1 MIDLTPLDVRKKKGD
16 FRRGL
21 RGYDAPQVDDFLD
34 IVADRLE
41 SLVRENLA
49 LQERVAR
56 FENHVTDYRE
66 REKALTEA
74 LVTAQEMREEVR
86 AQSAKEANAARR
98 EAENDAARIRADA
111 QQVRECE
118 EAVLRRLRGR
128 QLEFLQTYRAFL
140 ERELAELAS
149 TVRGLELNGT
159 MGDAFLTPPPR
170 LPDPA
175 AEPGAASAAGAAAAA
190 EATRGGSPELKPKN
204 EWAAPASA
212 ATSEP
217 AGSGMARE
225 PLALERSE
233 IAALP
238 ADTRPPVQ
246 AGRQQAPDTADGWA
260 GPAQLPSQQPTSVGR
275 PEPEL
280 ILSDDDVL
288 SDDDDAAADSS
299 QPGPGPEPEPEAEAA
314 EPTRP
319 VEAMQPDSDL
329 DVDLIPELDDVAELG
344 DAGREE
350 ARPPLDAKAVDDA
363 GPAASDAERSASK
376 RRHVG
381 DDTDDL
387 LRSLFGDEH

>member
-21 RGYDAPQVDDFLD
+21 RGYDALQVDDFLD

-56 FENHVTDYRE
+56 FENQVTDYRE

-86 AQSAKEANAARR
+86 AQSAREADAARR
-98 EAENDAARIRADA
+98 EAENDAVRIRAEA
-111 QQVRECE
+111 QQVRDRE

-128 QLEFLQTYRAFL
+128 QLEFLRTYRAFL

-159 MGDAFLTPPPR
+159 MGDALVTPPR
-170 LPDPA
+170 LPDPVV
-175 AEPGAASAAGAAAAA
+175 ESGAAGAAGAAAVVEVAPGA
-190 EATRGGSPELKPKN
+190 DPESHPED
-204 EWAAPASA
+204 EWATPESPVM
-212 ATSEP
+212 SV
-217 AGSGMARE
+217 
-225 PLALERSE
+225 
-233 IAALP
+233 
-238 ADTRPPVQ
+238 RP
-246 AGRQQAPDTADGWA
+246 
-260 GPAQLPSQQPTSVGR
+260 

-288 SDDDDAAADSS
+288 SDDVVLSDDDGDGAATDS
-299 QPGPGPEPEPEAEAA
+299 QEPEPVPEPEAETETA

-319 VEAMQPDSDL
+319 VEAVDTDGDL
-329 DVDLIPELDDVAELG
+329 DLDLIPELDDIGDVGAE
-344 DAGREE
+344 DAV
-350 ARPPLDAKAVDDA
+350 RPPLDAE
-363 GPAASDAERSASK
+363 AADRAEPPRPDAERSASK
-376 RRHVG
+376 RRGVG
-381 DDTDDL
+381 DETDDL

>member
-21 RGYDAPQVDDFLD
+21 RGYDPPQVDDFLE

-56 FENHVTDYRE
+56 LENQVTDYRE

-86 AQSAKEANAARR
+86 VQSAREADAARR
-98 EAENDAARIRADA
+98 EAENDAVRIRAEA
-111 QQVRECE
+111 QQVRDRE
-118 EAVLRRLRGR
+118 EAALRRLRGR

-159 MGDAFLTPPPR
+159 MDDALITPPR

-175 AEPGAASAAGAAAAA
+175 VESGAAGAAAVVDVALGA
-190 EATRGGSPELKPKN
+190 DPGAHPED
-204 EWAAPASA
+204 EW
-212 ATSEP
+212 ATSES
-217 AGSGMARE
+217 A
-225 PLALERSE
+225 
-233 IAALP
+233 
-238 ADTRPPVQ
+238 V
-246 AGRQQAPDTADGWA
+246 
-260 GPAQLPSQQPTSVGR
+260 TSVR
-275 PEPEL
+275 PPEPEL

-288 SDDDDAAADSS
+288 SDDDGAATDS
-299 QPGPGPEPEPEAEAA
+299 PEAEPGPEPEAETEAA

-319 VEAMQPDSDL
+319 VEAAHTESDL
-329 DVDLIPELDDVAELG
+329 DLDPIPELDDIAGLG
-344 DAGREE
+344 DVGRED
-350 ARPPLDAKAVDDA
+350 AVRPPLDAKAVDGAEPA
-363 GPAASDAERSASK
+363 GPDAQRSASK
-376 RRHVG
+376 RREIG